1 MLKKIM
7 QIDRRII
14 FILVALAVI
23 IPTLLKVS
31 FPITVS
37 EPTRKLYDY
46 IEDLPP
52 GSTVLIAFDYGPSSM
67 AELQPMGM
75 AFLRHCFQKKI
86 RVIGMTLVTD
96 GATLGYEI
104 MQEAAKTTDAID
116 GEDYVYLGFRPGT
129 IQVMLGMGT
138 TINSI
143 FESDYSESRK
153 GKPLAEIPMMAE
165 IKNYD
170 QIDLVLDLAS
180 SSTTEAWIA
189 YINTRYNQKIAAG
202 VTGVIVSQMY
212 PYLQTDQLIGLM
224 PGLLGA
230 AEYETLID
238 TPAKATKRMSVQSF
252 VHLLVFG
259 LVILGNVAFFI
270 QKRENENV

>member
-46 IEDLPP
+46 IEDLPS

-202 VTGVIVSQMY
+202 VTGVIISQMY
-212 PYLQTDQLIGLM
+212 PYLQTEQLIGLM

>member
-46 IEDLPP
+46 IEDLPS

-86 RVIGMTLVTD
+86 QVIGMTLVTD

>member
-46 IEDLPP
+46 IEDLPS

-153 GKPLAEIPMMAE
+153 GKPLAEIPMMAG

>member
-46 IEDLPP
+46 IEDLPS

-86 RVIGMTLVTD
+86 QVIGMTLVTD

-202 VTGVIVSQMY
+202 VTGVIISQMY
-212 PYLQTDQLIGLM
+212 PYLQTEQLIGLM
-224 PGLLGA
+224 PGLMGA

-270 QKRENENV
+270 EKRENENV

>member
-46 IEDLPP
+46 IEDLPS

-202 VTGVIVSQMY
+202 VTGVIISQMY
-212 PYLQTDQLIGLM
+212 PYLQTGQLIGLM

-230 AEYETLID
+230 AEYEKLID
-238 TPAKATKRMSVQSF
+238 SPAKATTGMSVQSF

-259 LVILGNVAFFI
+259 LVILGNIAFFI
-270 QKRENENV
+270 QKREDRHL

>member
-46 IEDLPP
+46 IEDLPS

-153 GKPLAEIPMMAE
+153 GKPLAEIPMMAG

-202 VTGVIVSQMY
+202 VTGVIISQMY
-212 PYLQTDQLIGLM
+212 PYLQTEQLIGLM
-224 PGLLGA
+224 PGLMGA

>member
-252 VHLLVFG
+252 VHLLVFS